1 MQLSA
6 IAESFLFLS
15 HTLSRNGTSPSL
27 RIVTGEGKLIYSPG
41 FRSTIIHLLARDER
55 QTAQIQARNV
65 RLHLLSQTNAYRRA
79 HILISTLSSRA
90 KDPQAVIYTIDRSTL
105 EILPA
110 SSTTYTS
117 LQDISD
123 DLPENQ
129 PRFILLSYPMT
140 LASGRLSVPYVML
153 NYLPANTKQETRML
167 YAGAKELMRNTA
179 EVNRIIEISE
189 AEEVEE
195 IEKRLQGED

>member
-1 MQLSA
+1 MKLSCTYA
-6 IAESFLFLS
+6 
-15 HTLSRNGTSPSL
+15 N
-27 RIVTGEGKLIYSPG
+27 LI
-41 FRSTIIHLLARDER
+41 R
-55 QTAQIQARNV
+55 
-65 RLHLLSQTNAYRRA
+65 
-79 HILISTLSSRA
+79 SRA
-90 KDPQAVIYTIDRSTL
+90 KDPQAVIYTIKRETL

-110 SSTTYTS
+110 SPTIYTS

-140 LASGRLSVPYVML
+140 LSSGRMSVPYVML

-189 AEEVEE
+189 AEEVES
-195 IEKRLQGED
+195 IEEKLKGEE